1 MRVKA
6 NVSFCGEITMRKGEE
21 REIEKG
27 DFLSSLLEAGY
38 ISEVKAESVPGT
50 KKPKTKKGDKNEG

>member
-6 NVSFCGEITMRKGEE
+6 NVSFCGKLTMRKGEE

-27 DFLSSLLEAGY
+27 NFLDSLLKAGY

-50 KKPKTKKGDKNEG
+50 KKAKTKKGDKNEG

>member
-6 NVSFCGEITMRKGEE
+6 NVPFCGEITMQKGEE

-27 DFLSSLLEAGY
+27 DCLSSLLKAGY

-50 KKPKTKKGDKNEG
+50 KKAKTKKGDKNEG